1 MRGQKGY
8 PRGKGS
14 FRRRRKA
21 HPKHPL
27 TPRAMVKKFFDKKCG
42 VWVGPGF
49 LILGK
54 KFSGADSG
62 EDSGEDSEGRFRE
75 R

>member
-1 MRGQKGY
+1 MIFAL
-8 PRGKGS
+8 
-14 FRRRRKA
+14 FRC
-21 HPKHPL
+21 

>member
-1 MRGQKGY
+1 MRSKTRYLG
-8 PRGKGS
+8 PDS
-14 FRRRRKA
+14 
-21 HPKHPL
+21 